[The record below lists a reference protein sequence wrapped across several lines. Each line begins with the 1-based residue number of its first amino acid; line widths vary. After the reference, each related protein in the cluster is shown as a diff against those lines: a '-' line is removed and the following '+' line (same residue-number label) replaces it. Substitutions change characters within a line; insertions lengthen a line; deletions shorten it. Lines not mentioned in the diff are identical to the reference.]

1 MKLQSKSFMLH
12 LTEDITIGELKM
24 TLVAQVMGTKEGF
37 DIEFI
42 DSYDISYMGIEV
54 KGWQNWK
61 KFRDF
66 HKEMGIDYDA
76 HINKKFEEI
85 FNVAT
90 VKKYVNKI
98 EF

>member
-1 MKLQSKSFMLH
+1 MKLVSKSFMLT
-12 LTEDITIGELKM
+12 LTEDVTIGELKT

-37 DIEFI
+37 DIEFTDQI
-42 DSYDISYMGIEV
+42 NTSYMGIELF
-54 KGWQNWK
+54 GWQNWK

-76 HINKKFEEI
+76 HLQKKFEEI
-85 FNVAT
+85 FNVAS
-90 VKKYVNKI
+90 VKKYVNKV